1 MWDNPRLLNM
11 AAGVLCGI
19 ALMVFAVAGVVILL
33 RSPLFPVS
41 AIELTHP
48 LGKTTRHEI
57 QAAAHTHVVGN
68 FFAASPSQLRAALEE
83 LPWVRRASVRR
94 VWPDRME
101 VTLEEHVAFA
111 RWGEQALVNTY
122 GELFYGTTDAPLP
135 VFLAPSGS
143 EHEMMRRYA
152 GFAQALAPLGARLE
166 RLVLTPRRAWQLR
179 LDSGLH
185 IVLGR
190 DAERAEARLAR
201 FVEAYPSTLGRAA
214 PKPGYVDLRYPN
226 GFALRLPDPRG

>member
-1 MWDNPRLLNM
+1 MWDNPRLLNL
-11 AAGVLCGI
+11 AAGALCGV
-19 ALMVFAVAGVVILL
+19 ALMVLAVAGVVIVM

-41 AIELTHP
+41 TVELTHP
-48 LGKTTRHEI
+48 LRNTTRHEI
-57 QAAAHTHVVGN
+57 QAAAHAHISGN
-68 FFAASPSQLRAALEE
+68 FFAVSPSQVRAALEE

-94 VWPDRME
+94 VWPDRLE

-122 GELFYGTTDAPLP
+122 GELFYGRTDALLP

-152 GFAQALAPLGARLE
+152 RFAQALAPLGARLE

-201 FVEAYPSTLGRAA
+201 FVEAYPAALGRAA
-214 PKPGYVDLRYPN
+214 PMPVYVDLRYPN
-226 GFALRLPDPRG
+226 GFALRLPQPRG